1 MKSKD
6 QPKNLTQLI
15 FNITTI
21 VAFLFLF
28 AYIFILKNDKIA
40 YVDSGKIM
48 NEYKGAIQAKKAYD
62 TKTKDWQSNIDTLTM
77 DLQNSIRK
85 HERDLSKMSAKE
97 NELSKQLLSNKQKQ
111 LTDYQKAIGENAAQ
125 EDAKHYKEIVSE
137 INAFLLKYGKDHNY
151 KMILIANQS
160 GTIAYARDGLD
171 ITVQVLEE
179 LNK

>member
-1 MKSKD
+1 MKPKD
-6 QPKNLTQLI
+6 QSTNLIQL
-15 FNITTI
+15 FVNITA
-21 VAFLFLF
+21 VAGVLFLFL
-28 AYIFILKNDKIA
+28 YIFILKNDKIA

-62 TKTKDWQSNIDTLTM
+62 TKAREWQSNIDTLAM
-77 DLQNSIRK
+77 DLQNSIK
-85 HERDLSKMSAKE
+85 KYERDLAKMSPKE
-97 NELSKQLLSNKQKQ
+97 SELSKQLLANKQKQ
-111 LTDYQKAIGENAAQ
+111 LADYQKAIRDNAAQ

-160 GTIAYARDGLD
+160 GTIAYAREGLD